1 LEEYIQQNKE
11 ETVKKKVKRLVKR
24 IALSYEFPVACDQN
38 IFKTTHVSCAPIP
51 GGWSK
56 AATPA

>member
-11 ETVKKKVKRLVKR
+11 ETVKKKVKRLVER
-24 IALSYEFPVACDQN
+24 IALSNEFPVACGQN
-38 IFKTTHVSCAPIP
+38 IFKTAHVGCAPIP